1 MIIQQNTPQVARTRT
16 MFASWRARLTPSAST
31 SASCHRLRA
40 AALGAHSV
48 YRRADLAPAWYSV
61 NGNTSSRAAPP
72 PVRLCRSPSP
82 RPPGLASSALRS
94 RRVSGGSVKEPRRR

>member
-1 MIIQQNTPQVARTRT
+1 

-72 PVRLCRSPSP
+72 PA
-82 RPPGLASSALRS
+82 GNSAD
-94 RRVSGGSVKEPRRR
+94 GGSSVYARSVKSQKSAFVEDVTPWEVQELPAATPLPMRAGTID